1 MWCHCRSKL
10 PSCLPSLQSFSR
22 RNLNS
27 VLAKLDA
34 ILADFEQVE
43 TSLTTSEVLGD
54 QYKLRDV
61 SRRYKQMGPLVECI
75 REYKSVLGNV
85 EAAKELIESASVD
98 ERESLDTEMRQGL
111 VRLQALED
119 ELKVLLI
126 PPDPNDGKNV
136 ILEIRGAEGGEEANL
151 FAGELVEMYRAWA
164 TRNGWSFEMLAY
176 DRSPMGGVNQ
186 ATALLKGET
195 VWRQLRFEGG
205 PHRVQRV
212 PVTENAGRI
221 HTSSATVAVMPE
233 AEEIDLAIDERD
245 LEIDVYRSGG
255 SGGQSVNTTDS
266 AVRITHKPTG
276 LVVTMQDERSQLQN
290 RVKAIQV
297 LRTRLLQRRQDEHEA
312 KISADRRAQVGK
324 GGRGEK
330 IRTYNY
336 KENRV
341 TDHRIGF
348 TLYQLQDVLA
358 GNLDPVI
365 DALTL
370 EYQAEQLAKQVGSE

>member
-1 MWCHCRSKL
+1 M
-10 PSCLPSLQSFSR
+10 
-22 RNLNS
+22 
-27 VLAKLDA
+27 LAKLDA

-85 EAAKELIESASVD
+85 EAAKELIEVASVD
-98 ERESLDTEMRQGL
+98 ERTSLDTEMRQGL
-111 VRLQALED
+111 IRLQALED
-119 ELKVLLI
+119 KLKVLLI

-290 RVKAIQV
+290 RVKAMQV

-358 GNLDPVI
+358 GNLDPVV

>member
-1 MWCHCRSKL
+1 
-10 PSCLPSLQSFSR
+10 
-22 RNLNS
+22 

-85 EAAKELIESASVD
+85 EAAKELIESASAD

-290 RVKAIQV
+290 RVKALQV

>member
-1 MWCHCRSKL
+1 M
-10 PSCLPSLQSFSR
+10 
-22 RNLNS
+22 
-27 VLAKLDA
+27 LAKLDA

-85 EAAKELIESASVD
+85 DAAKELIEMASVD
-98 ERESLDTEMRQGL
+98 ERTSLDTEMRQGL
-111 VRLQALED
+111 VRLQELED

-126 PPDPNDGKNV
+126 PADPNDGKNV

-290 RVKAIQV
+290 RVKAMQV

>member
-1 MWCHCRSKL
+1 MGPLIECIRKYRATTGDVEVARELLETASADER
-10 PSCLPSLQSFSR
+10 PSLQ
-22 RNLNS
+22 
-27 VLAKLDA
+27 A
-34 ILADFEQVE
+34 E
-43 TSLTTSEVLGD
+43 
-54 QYKLRDV
+54 
-61 SRRYKQMGPLVECI
+61 
-75 REYKSVLGNV
+75 
-85 EAAKELIESASVD
+85 
-98 ERESLDTEMRQGL
+98 LDTGTAEL
-111 VRLQALED
+111 VRLED

-136 ILEIRGAEGGEEANL
+136 IVEFRGAEGGEEANL
-151 FAGELVEMYRAWA
+151 FAGELLEMYRAWSV
-164 TRNGWSFEMLAY
+164 RNGWTFDVMVY

-186 ATALLKGET
+186 ATVLMKGET
-195 VWRQLRFEGG
+195 VWRRMRFEGG

-221 HTSSATVAVMPE
+221 HTSSATVTVMPE
-233 AEEIDLAIDERD
+233 AEEVDIHIDEKD

-255 SGGQSVNTTDS
+255 PGGQSVNTTDS

-276 LVVTMQDERSQLQN
+276 VVVAMQDERSQLQN
-290 RVKAIQV
+290 RIKAMQV
-297 LRTRLLQRRQDEHEA
+297 LRTRLLQRKQEEHEA
-312 KISADRRAQVGK
+312 KMSAERRAQVGK

-336 KENRV
+336 KENRI

-358 GNLDPVI
+358 GNLDPVV

-370 EYQAEQLAKQVGSE
+370 EYQAEQLAKEIGAE

>member
-1 MWCHCRSKL
+1 
-10 PSCLPSLQSFSR
+10 
-22 RNLNS
+22 

-34 ILADFEQVE
+34 ILADFEQLE

-61 SRRYKQMGPLVECI
+61 SRQYKQMGPLVECI

-85 EAAKELIESASVD
+85 GAAKELIEVASVD
-98 ERESLDTEMRQGL
+98 ERTSLDTEMRQGL

-119 ELKVLLI
+119 KLKVLLI

-151 FAGELVEMYRAWA
+151 FAGELVEMYRAWS

-290 RVKAIQV
+290 RVKAMQV